1 MCRRTK
7 KEQNPLDTNYSAP
20 KESLPL
26 PQEDRKVAMTTCNS
40 QIHKHLFN
48 WSQARSIQGNPR
60 KIHLVLL
67 VKNNFFLFGKGVT
80 LEEKREWEATVVTEP
95 K

>member
-67 VKNNFFLFGKGVT
+67 VKNKFFLFGKGVT
-80 LEEKREWEATVVTEP
+80 LEEKKRVGSHSGN
-95 K
+95 